1 MDPVTHTIVRDGR
14 ESVVNP
20 FDAAAL
26 EVALAIKDE
35 RAAAGEGC
43 RVSVL
48 SMGIPATEALLRDG
62 IARGASDAL
71 LLSDRAFAGA
81 DTLATSYAL
90 SCGIREL
97 GSASKGDAAASG
109 ASEQRA
115 AAPGSA
121 APGIPE
127 GGTAMPGSAV
137 SGTSEHGE
145 SAPGPSLP
153 DLILCGKMAVDGDTA
168 QIGPELAGLFDMPCV
183 TDVRELVAIER
194 GRVTVRHATDAGIE
208 LVEVPLPAVLT
219 VAKDIAQPRMPSIAG
234 VRAAAGVPVAV
245 LSAACAQADPAR
257 SGLAGS
263 PTQVVRSFVPE
274 RSDTC
279 EVLEGSVPQQAAR
292 IIALA
297 EEAGL

>member
-1 MDPVTHTIVRDGR
+1 MHIVVCVKAVPSSTEVKMDPVTHTIVRDGR

-97 GSASKGDAAASG
+97 GSASMSDAAASG
-109 ASEQRA
+109 APEHGE
-115 AAPGSA
+115 AAPG
-121 APGIPE
+121 PP
-127 GGTAMPGSAV
+127 
-137 SGTSEHGE
+137 
-145 SAPGPSLP
+145 LP

-234 VRAAAGVPVAV
+234 VRAAAGAPVAV
-245 LSAACAQADPAR
+245 LSAARVQADPAR

-279 EVLEGSVPQQAAR
+279 EVLEGSVPEQAAR

>member
-1 MDPVTHTIVRDGR
+1 MHIVVCVKAVPSSTEVKMDPVTHTIVRDGR

-35 RAAAGEGC
+35 RAVAGEGC

-97 GSASKGDAAASG
+97 GSASISDAAASG
-109 ASEQRA
+109 ASER
-115 AAPGSA
+115 
-121 APGIPE
+121 
-127 GGTAMPGSAV
+127 
-137 SGTSEHGE
+137 GE

-234 VRAAAGVPVAV
+234 VRAAAGAPVAV
-245 LSAACAQADPAR
+245 LSAARVQADPAR

-263 PTQVVRSFVPE
+263 PTQVVLSFVPE
-274 RSDTC
+274 RSDAC

>member
-1 MDPVTHTIVRDGR
+1 MHIVVCVKAVPSSTEVKMDPVTHTIVRDGR

-35 RAAAGEGC
+35 RAVAGEGC

-97 GSASKGDAAASG
+97 GSASISDAAVSG
-109 ASEQRA
+109 ASER
-115 AAPGSA
+115 
-121 APGIPE
+121 
-127 GGTAMPGSAV
+127 
-137 SGTSEHGE
+137 GE

-234 VRAAAGVPVAV
+234 VRAAAGAPVAV
-245 LSAACAQADPAR
+245 LSAARVQADPAR

-274 RSDTC
+274 RSDAC
-279 EVLEGSVPQQAAR
+279 EVFEGSVPQQAAR

>member
-1 MDPVTHTIVRDGR
+1 MHIVVCVKAVPSSTEVKMDPVTHTIVRDGR

-35 RAAAGEGC
+35 RAVAGEGC

-97 GSASKGDAAASG
+97 GSASISDAAVSG
-109 ASEQRA
+109 ASER
-115 AAPGSA
+115 
-121 APGIPE
+121 
-127 GGTAMPGSAV
+127 
-137 SGTSEHGE
+137 GE

-234 VRAAAGVPVAV
+234 VRAAAGAPVAV
-245 LSAACAQADPAR
+245 LSAARVQADPAR

-274 RSDTC
+274 RSDAC